1 MLICAFNASIFNC
14 RLKLLGLSASFALRL
29 LPGNSLVIVWLFRKF
44 YPMKKILFLTF
55 FFNYLTKAVR
65 QADSYECCRKQ
76 HYLIEEKKAVLR
88 PWKYGEGSDILKI
101 SCVFHSSNS
110 TKVKA
115 KKYPSRKK

>member
-1 MLICAFNASIFNC
+1 MN
-14 RLKLLGLSASFALRL
+14 
-29 LPGNSLVIVWLFRKF
+29 IVQFT
-44 YPMKKILFLTF
+44 KKIILYY

-65 QADSYECCRKQ
+65 LADGYECCRKQ
-76 HYLIEEKKAVLR
+76 HYLIEEKKALLR
-88 PWKYGEGSDILKI
+88 LWKYGERSDILKI

>member
-1 MLICAFNASIFNC
+1 MN
-14 RLKLLGLSASFALRL
+14 
-29 LPGNSLVIVWLFRKF
+29 IVQFTQ
-44 YPMKKILFLTF
+44 KIILYY
-55 FFNYLTKAVR
+55 FFNYLTKAFR

-76 HYLIEEKKAVLR
+76 HYLIEEKKALLR
-88 PWKYGEGSDILKI
+88 LWKYGERSDILKI

>member
-1 MLICAFNASIFNC
+1 MN
-14 RLKLLGLSASFALRL
+14 
-29 LPGNSLVIVWLFRKF
+29 IVQFTQ
-44 YPMKKILFLTF
+44 KIILYY

-65 QADSYECCRKQ
+65 LADSYECCRKQ
-76 HYLIEEKKAVLR
+76 HYLIEEKKALLR
-88 PWKYGEGSDILKI
+88 LWKYGERSDILKI